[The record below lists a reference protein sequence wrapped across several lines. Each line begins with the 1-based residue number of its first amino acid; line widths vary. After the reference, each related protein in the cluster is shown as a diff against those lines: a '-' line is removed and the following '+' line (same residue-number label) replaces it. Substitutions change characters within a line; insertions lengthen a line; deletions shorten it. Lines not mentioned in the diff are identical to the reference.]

1 MSFVEFHI
9 HEHVCSI
16 ELNREEKR
24 NAFNPEM
31 IEELTQAFEKA
42 AKSPDV
48 LVVLLRGKGKSFC
61 AGADLGWM
69 QSMVNYTFDENLQDS
84 QKLHKMF
91 EALESIQVPVIS
103 YVQGHV
109 MGGALGLLGVSDYV
123 YSDEQTKFGFTEVR
137 LGLVP
142 AVISP
147 FCLKRLS
154 LKDSKQLMMS
164 GEVFT
169 AKKASE
175 VGLVDV
181 VGRMDEIQQQ
191 IDELIKH
198 FKTLSLPAVKA
209 TKKLLNDIH
218 GLNDMEKTTQLTTK
232 VISERRVSE
241 DAQTRLKNFL
251 TKAKK

>member
-1 MSFVEFHI
+1 MSFVEFNI
-9 HEHVCSI
+9 HEQVCSI

-24 NAFNPEM
+24 NAFNPDM

-42 AKSPDV
+42 KKSPDV
-48 LVVLLRGKGKSFC
+48 VVVLLRGKGKSFC

-69 QSMVNYTFDENLQDS
+69 QSMVNYSYEENLEDS

-91 EALESIQVPVIS
+91 EALEAITVPVIS

-147 FCLKRLS
+147 FCLKRLN

-164 GEVFT
+164 GEVFS
-169 AKKASE
+169 AKQASE
-175 VGLVDV
+175 VGLVDF
-181 VGRMDEIQQQ
+181 VGRMDEIQLQ
-191 IDELIKH
+191 IDELIKQ

-209 TKKLLNDIH
+209 TKKLLNDINAISD
-218 GLNDMEKTTQLTTK
+218 LQKSSELTTK

-241 DAQTRLKNFL
+241 DAQIRLKNFL

>member
-1 MSFVEFHI
+1 MSFVEFNI
-9 HEHVCSI
+9 HKQVCSI
-16 ELNREEKR
+16 ELSREEKR

-42 AKSPDV
+42 AKDSEV
-48 LVVLLRGKGKSFC
+48 AVVLLRGKGKSFC

-69 QSMVNYTFDENLQDS
+69 QSMVNYNFDENLEDS
-84 QKLHKMF
+84 HKLHKMF
-91 EALESIQVPVIS
+91 EALEAINVPVIC

-147 FCLKRLS
+147 FCLKRLN
-154 LKDSKQLMMS
+154 LKDAKQLMMS
-164 GEVFT
+164 GEVFS
-169 AKKASE
+169 AKQASE
-175 VGLVDV
+175 VGLVDS
-181 VGRMDEIQQQ
+181 VGRMDEIQQH

-209 TKKLLNDIH
+209 TKKLLNDINQMSD
-218 GLNDMEKTTQLTTK
+218 LQQVTPLTTK

-251 TKAKK
+251 NKAKK

>member
-1 MSFVEFHI
+1 
-9 HEHVCSI
+9 
-16 ELNREEKR
+16 
-24 NAFNPEM
+24 
-31 IEELTQAFEKA
+31 
-42 AKSPDV
+42 
-48 LVVLLRGKGKSFC
+48 
-61 AGADLGWM
+61 
-69 QSMVNYTFDENLQDS
+69 
-84 QKLHKMF
+84 
-91 EALESIQVPVIS
+91 
-103 YVQGHV
+103 
-109 MGGALGLLGVSDYV
+109 
-123 YSDEQTKFGFTEVR
+123 
-137 LGLVP
+137 
-142 AVISP
+142 
-147 FCLKRLS
+147 
-154 LKDSKQLMMS
+154 MMS